1 MQSLVSVIIPVYNA
15 EKFLDA
21 CVGSVLAQTYKN
33 FEIILVNDGS
43 KDSSG
48 EICRRLA
55 GKHQSVVLVEQENQG
70 VSAARN
76 AGLALARGEYVV
88 FADADD
94 TLPAGAL
101 EALVKGAAEYDADL
115 TIGRIHQAEDI
126 PTGVLEGEEYLKKAL
141 EDNPITYSVWRIL
154 YKADFINGLEFPLG
168 YVAHEDSYFIF
179 TCALRKPRVALIKD
193 VVYNYTVVGSSAS
206 RSSFSIRKYNAICEL
221 LAKKEELVKEEY
233 PHLLPL
239 FYHLKTK
246 IQMVLLTGLSFTK
259 GKQFRKCEKETLL
272 RFKEV
277 KGYFK
282 AELPHSEASVYRVY
296 ARGMYYPHKLFL
308 KIKSAAKRMLG
319 R

>member
-1 MQSLVSVIIPVYNA
+1 MQPLVSVIIPVYNA
-15 EKFLDA
+15 EKHLDA
-21 CVGSVLAQTYKN
+21 CIGSVLAQTYKS

-43 KDSSG
+43 KDNSKA
-48 EICRRLA
+48 ICEELA
-55 GKHQSVVLVEQENQG
+55 SKHPSIVLVDQPNQG

-76 AGLALARGEYVV
+76 AGLERAQGEYIA
-88 FADADD
+88 FLDADD
-94 TLPAGAL
+94 TLPANSLESLVNGA
-101 EALVKGAAEYDADL
+101 KEYGADL
-115 TIGRIHQAEDI
+115 IIGRIYEAEDI

-141 EDNPITYSVWRIL
+141 EDNPITYSAWRIL
-154 YKADFINGLEFPLG
+154 YKADFISGLRFPLG
-168 YVAHEDSYFIF
+168 YVAHEDSYFVF

-206 RSSFSIRKYNAICEL
+206 RSGFSIKKYNAICEL
-221 LAKKEELVKEEY
+221 LAKKEVVINEEY

-259 GKQFRKCEKETLL
+259 GKHFRKCEKETLL

-277 KGYFK
+277 KGYFR
-282 AELPHSEASVYRVY
+282 AELPHSDASIYKVY

-308 KIKSAAKRMLG
+308 KIKSTAKRLLG